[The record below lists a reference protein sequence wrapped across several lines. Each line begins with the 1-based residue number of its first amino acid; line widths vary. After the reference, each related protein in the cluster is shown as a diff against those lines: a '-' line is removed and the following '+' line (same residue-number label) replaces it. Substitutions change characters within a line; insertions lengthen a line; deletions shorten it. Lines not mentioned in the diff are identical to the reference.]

1 MIQKIKTIKQKLTVI
16 LACFLAFCVMTVS
29 VHAKDIV
36 QYGDATIAQT
46 IGFRDITDKAVKE
59 LHDHVD
65 KQVLKSFAK
74 SFTDGSMLTR
84 TREDTPDIMEDDPG
98 LMSRFTE
105 HLLMWHVFVTLPFSA
120 YSFGR

>member
-1 MIQKIKTIKQKLTVI
+1 MKLTKNIKQTLTI
-16 LACFLAFCVMTVS
+16 ALACVLAFAVLCIS

-36 QYGDATIAQT
+36 KYGDTTVAKQVQ
-46 IGFRDITDKAVKE
+46 FKDITDKAVKE

-65 KQVLKSFAK
+65 KQVLKSFSK
-74 SFTDGSMLTR
+74 MFNDGSITAR

-105 HLLMWHVFVTLPFSA
+105 HLMFWHVFVTLPFSA
-120 YSFGR
+120 RA